1 MNTTNALTTLEALG
15 RFRCSAILRTPHGAA
30 AAPAME
36 AAVEGGFRA
45 IEFTLN
51 TPGALERIAEFS
63 RRDGLLVGAGTVLC
77 VADARAALDAGA
89 RFLVAPVFDPDVF
102 AFCVEE
108 GVLAIPGTYTPTE
121 MLCAHRAGA
130 LAVKLFPGPGDGPA
144 HVRACL
150 GPMPF
155 LRIMPTSGVTEEN
168 AAAFLAAGAFAVG
181 FVNSLF
187 DPGDMAAERFS
198 AIRERARRMVA
209 ACASAGR

>member
-15 RFRCSAILRTPHGAA
+15 RLRCSAILRTAHGAA

-36 AAVEGGFRA
+36 AAVAGGFRA

-63 RRDGLLVGAGTVLC
+63 RRDELLVGAGTVLC
-77 VADARAALDAGA
+77 VADARAALEAGA
-89 RFLVAPVFDPDVF
+89 RYLVSPVFDPEVF
-102 AFCVEE
+102 AFAAEQ

-130 LAVKLFPGPGDGPA
+130 LAVKLFPGPADGP
-144 HVRACL
+144 VYLRACL

-187 DPGDMAAERFS
+187 DPEDMTAHNFS
-198 AIRERARRMVA
+198 RVRERARRMVA
-209 ACASAGR
+209 MVESAGR